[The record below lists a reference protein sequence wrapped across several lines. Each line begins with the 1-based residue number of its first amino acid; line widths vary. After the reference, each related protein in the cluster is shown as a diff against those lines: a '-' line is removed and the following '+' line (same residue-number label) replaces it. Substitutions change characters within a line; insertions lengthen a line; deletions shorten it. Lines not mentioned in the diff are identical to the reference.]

1 MEELQKI
8 KENYT
13 ENKAIIVDDA
23 VKDLESIKKIIINLL
38 NE

>member
-1 MEELQKI
+1 MEELLKI

-23 VKDLESIKKIIINLL
+23 LKDLENIKKITI
-38 NE
+38 